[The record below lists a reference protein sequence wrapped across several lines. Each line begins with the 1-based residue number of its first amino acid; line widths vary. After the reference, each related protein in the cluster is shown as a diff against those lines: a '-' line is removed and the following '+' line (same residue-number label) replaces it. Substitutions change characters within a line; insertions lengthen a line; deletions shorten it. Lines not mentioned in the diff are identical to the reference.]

1 MRYHA
6 LRSVA
11 ASVLLLAAASL
22 VGCSS
27 DSPTETALDVSGDY
41 ALQTVAGEQLPT
53 RLYEDDEV
61 SVVLLS
67 GVVVLSRDGNFEE
80 TLTFR
85 ETPAGTEQGEV
96 FEVVTAGT
104 YQANGETIDF
114 VYSEDSWTATL
125 SGNTITYSIWQL
137 PFVFRK

>member
-1 MRYHA
+1 
-6 LRSVA
+6 
-11 ASVLLLAAASL
+11 
-22 VGCSS
+22 
-27 DSPTETALDVSGDY
+27 
-41 ALQTVAGEQLPT
+41 VAGEQLPT